1 MQFEQELEHKP
12 KKLSLALWGRV
23 LKLARNH
30 WRKLGECMLMLALL
44 GIGESLPPLMTRYAI
59 DHYVVEKSS
68 DGLGWF
74 IAVYILL
81 LLLDF
86 AASYRFLQLS
96 GQIEW
101 GVNYDIRAKGFRKLQ
116 ELPFSYY
123 DRMPVGNLLTRVTS
137 DTAQIGEALGWGL
150 VDFVWALFFLLSS
163 FTAMILLNWQLA
175 LAAFIAIPVLVVI
188 SMFFQKKMI
197 SNQRKIRRSNSMITA
212 AFNEG
217 IMGAKTTKTLV
228 REEMNFEEFQELTT
242 QMHRRSVRAVLISA
256 LFFPIVSSVG
266 AIATAY
272 VLTEGAGLVLKGA
285 MSLGTIA
292 AFVSYITDFFHPVQ
306 NIAATFSEFQRRQ
319 AAAERVLTLLDT
331 EPDIRDTPEVEERFG
346 DNFSSKRENWP
357 RIKGDIDFKNVSFK
371 YKDGEEVLDSFNL
384 SIKAGKTIALVGAT
398 GAGKSTIVNLICRF
412 YEPTGGSILIDG
424 VDYRE
429 RSQLW
434 LQSNIGYV
442 LQEPQLFSGTIADN
456 IRYAEK
462 NATDDEVREA
472 ARLVNAE
479 SFILKLE
486 KGYDTQV
493 GEGGNRL
500 STGEKQLISFARA
513 IIHNPRI
520 FVLDEATSSVDTETE
535 VMIQQ
540 AIEKTL
546 EGRTSFII
554 AHRLSTI
561 RHADRI
567 LVIEDGEILES
578 GTHQELIR
586 AKGQYFQLYTT
597 QFREERSMDVLG
609 KKI

>member
-346 DNFSSKRENWP
+346 DNFSPKRENWP